1 MDYNKSGMKTVCIT
15 GGAGFIGS
23 HLCERLVKNGYN
35 VICIDNL
42 ISGSKKNIQ
51 HLEGS
56 ENFQFVDHDVTLS
69 LPELPHVDFVFHF
82 ASPASPNHHS
92 KISYHKLPMETMM
105 VNTVG
110 THNMLELAH
119 KNNARFMFSSTSEV
133 YGDPM
138 IHPQNESYNGNS
150 STTGPRSVYDEAKR
164 FGETLVAYYNRDKKL
179 DTRIVRIFNTY
190 GPRMQ
195 REDKRMIVNF
205 ILQALSNEPI
215 TIYGNG
221 SQTRSLCY
229 IDDLI
234 DGITAYMFADN
245 LNGEII
251 NLGNPDEHTV
261 REFAEII
268 KKLTHSTS
276 NIIDSEQLPKDDP
289 LKRQPDISKAQ
300 RLLKW
305 EPRVDIATGIQH
317 TINYFRS

>member
-1 MDYNKSGMKTVCIT
+1 MKTVCIT

-23 HLCERLVKNGYN
+23 HLCERLVKDGYN
-35 VICIDNL
+35 VICIDKL
-42 ISGSKKNIQ
+42 ITGSKKNIQ
-51 HLEGS
+51 HLEKGK
-56 ENFQFVDHDVTLS
+56 NFRFVDHDVTQP
-69 LPELPHVDFVFHF
+69 LPDLPPVDYVFHF

-110 THNMLELAH
+110 THNMLEFAH
-119 KNNARFMFSSTSEV
+119 KHNARFMFSSTSEV
-133 YGDPM
+133 YGDPL
-138 IHPQNESYNGNS
+138 IHPQNETYNGNS

-164 FGETLVAYYNRDKKL
+164 FGETLVAYYNREKKL

-205 ILQALSNEPI
+205 ILQALASEPI
-215 TIYGNG
+215 TLYGNG

-229 IDDLI
+229 VDDLI
-234 DGITAYMFADN
+234 DGITTFMFAEK

-251 NLGNPDEHTV
+251 NLGNPDERTV

-268 KKLTHSTS
+268 KKLTQSTS
-276 NIIDSEQLPKDDP
+276 QIIDSEELPKDDP
-289 LKRQPDISKAQ
+289 LKRQPDISKAK
-300 RLLKW
+300 RLLNW
-305 EPRVDIATGIQH
+305 EPKVDITTGIQN